1 MAKIK
6 VHELAKEVGADRKAV
21 VEYLRAKGYETITA
35 VSLVPDGE
43 VENVRSRF
51 GPGKTGGA
59 SDFSDAFAVKKEGAA
74 AEEGQKK
81 KSKGIVR
88 VFRSQNAN
96 GSLQKKPKTESET
109 GADVKTENS
118 PENTKIEAAGADS
131 GKSDTVKNTTAV
143 EETKGPAEKA
153 PQNQKNRQA
162 EDAPKTSAPKKEETV
177 KTSL

>member
-59 SDFSDAFAVKKEGAA
+59 SDFSGAFAVKKEGAA

-81 KSKGIVR
+81 KSKHIVGGHDGTGQR
-88 VFRSQNAN
+88 LIHMKCIGQDQRDDIVVHLPECAD
-96 GSLQKKPKTESET
+96 GKKGKTDSYGTAIIEFH
-109 GADVKTENS
+109 KLFS
-118 PENTKIEAAGADS
+118 P
-131 GKSDTVKNTTAV
+131 
-143 EETKGPAEKA
+143 
-153 PQNQKNRQA
+153 
-162 EDAPKTSAPKKEETV
+162 
-177 KTSL
+177 